1 VLINKGTSSRQ
12 LFIKFKANFIS
23 LSILEPSK
31 EPHNLT
37 IHWNLQND
45 LELTWGHPNETSGLI
60 TFFNISVISHKSVK
74 INLYDSFPVTHYKPF
89 YQYKIEEKRLL
100 KSVPF
105 RIRIG
110 AFNGYNGTELAKDDT
125 SPPARPLFTTDPIIS
140 TSNDTITIEIS
151 PIKST
156 NRNDK
161 NKYEL
166 FLFLLDENFNN
177 HDNVKSLTRLRENHH
192 VNLSKF
198 KILYQCQLKSPVHF
212 KIGQDNYTIN
222 DCNRSSSSSLKQAT
236 TYNVTIL
243 LTNTFMN
250 KTSYKLYSYHVHTLG
265 EPIDSDV
272 SKYLSLLGL
281 WSLLLIIPIAIVFRK
296 LLAKSKSTNRKDY
309 EQKTETYSKP
319 VKISKYPD
327 YVKNS
332 LKNGELVRQHK

>member
-1 VLINKGTSSRQ
+1 LNVLQ
-12 LFIKFKANFIS
+12 
-23 LSILEPSK
+23 
-31 EPHNLT
+31 
-37 IHWNLQND
+37 
-45 LELTWGHPNETSGLI
+45 
-60 TFFNISVISHKSVK
+60 
-74 INLYDSFPVTHYKPF
+74 
-89 YQYKIEEKRLL
+89 IEEKRLL
-100 KSVPF
+100 KLTPF

-110 AFNGYNGTELAKDDT
+110 AFNGYNGEVLVKDDT
-125 SPPARPLFTTDPIIS
+125 SPPALPLFTTEPKIS

-156 NRNDK
+156 NRDDT

-166 FLFLLDENFNN
+166 FLFLLDKNFNN
-177 HDNVKSLTRLRENHH
+177 HDNVKSLTRLQENHH

-222 DCNRSSSSSLKQAT
+222 DCNRSSNSSLKQAT

-296 LLAKSKSTNRKDY
+296 LLAKSVSNQFLNFT
-309 EQKTETYSKP
+309 
-319 VKISKYPD
+319 KI
-327 YVKNS
+327 VCNS
-332 LKNGELVRQHK
+332 LL

>member
-1 VLINKGTSSRQ
+1 LLLLNVLQ
-12 LFIKFKANFIS
+12 
-23 LSILEPSK
+23 
-31 EPHNLT
+31 
-37 IHWNLQND
+37 
-45 LELTWGHPNETSGLI
+45 
-60 TFFNISVISHKSVK
+60 
-74 INLYDSFPVTHYKPF
+74 
-89 YQYKIEEKRLL
+89 IEEKRLL
-100 KSVPF
+100 KSTPF

-110 AFNGYNGTELAKDDT
+110 AFNGYNGEELVKNDI
-125 SPPARPLFTTDPIIS
+125 SPPALPLFSTEPKIS

-156 NRNDK
+156 NRDDT

-177 HDNVKSLTRLRENHH
+177 HDNVKSLTRLQENHH

-296 LLAKSKSTNRKDY
+296 LLAKSVSNQFLNFT
-309 EQKTETYSKP
+309 
-319 VKISKYPD
+319 KI
-327 YVKNS
+327 VCNS
-332 LKNGELVRQHK
+332 LL